1 MEAALDQKGKAS
13 ALEELQSWLQN
24 PRKSM
29 QRRVGDLYA
38 ALQNFA
44 DDPTSM
50 MVHELNS
57 LGPDLWELKIGKLR
71 LPFVAANCSGTASS
85 SGIFRSLTLPNHLP
99 QPPVVAKTARAT
111 HAFLKE
117 SQKTPRKEIDR
128 ALAIGRE
135 DKLQ

>member
-1 MEAALDQKGKAS
+1 MEAALDQRGNAS
-13 ALEELQSWLQN
+13 ALDELQSWLQN

-29 QRRVGDLYA
+29 QRKVADLDA

-44 DDPTSM
+44 DDPTSL

-57 LGPDLWELKIGKLR
+57 LGPNLWELKIGKLR
-71 LPFVAANCSGTASS
+71 LPFVAANCSGTVSS
-85 SGIFRSLTLPNHLP
+85 SSIFRSLTLPNYVP
-99 QPPVVAKTARAT
+99 QAPITAKCSRAT
-111 HAFLKE
+111 HTFLKG

-135 DKLQ
+135 DNLQ